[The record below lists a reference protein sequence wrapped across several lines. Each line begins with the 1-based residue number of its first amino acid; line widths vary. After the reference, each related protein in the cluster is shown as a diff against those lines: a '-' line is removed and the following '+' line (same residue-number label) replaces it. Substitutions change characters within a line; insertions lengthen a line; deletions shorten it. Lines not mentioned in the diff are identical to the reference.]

1 MFRAHAALI
10 GASLIYGITYVA
22 AKSAMPDYLSP
33 FAFVISRIIGAV
45 TLFWIT
51 GLFTHSERIEKKD
64 LPRFFAA
71 AFFGVAFN
79 QSLFLNGLNV
89 TSPIDASIIMTGVPI
104 LVLIV
109 SRILLREPVTLF
121 KIIGIL
127 LGASGALILIIYGAN
142 TSVKSSSALGNLM
155 IMGNATSYAIYLV
168 IAKPLLDKYRP
179 VTVMKW
185 IFLFGFFMV
194 SAPGIPALLKTEW
207 SGMPVEIIYSVL
219 FVIIGS
225 TFLAY
230 LLNNISLKIAKPIT
244 VGIYIYSQPVIA
256 SIIAILIGQDVLTFI
271 KVVSALLVFAGVY
284 FVSYSSTRS
293 KKLDAAAKG

>member
-1 MFRAHAALI
+1 
-10 GASLIYGITYVA
+10 
-22 AKSAMPDYLSP
+22 MPDYISP
-33 FAFVISRIIGAV
+33 FAFVISRIIGAT
-45 TLFWIT
+45 TLFWVT
-51 GLFTHSERIEKKD
+51 GLLTTSEKIDKKD
-64 LPRFFAA
+64 LPRFITA

-79 QSLFLNGLNV
+79 QSLFLNGLNI

-109 SRILLREPVTLF
+109 SRILLREPITLF
-121 KIIGIL
+121 KIFGIF
-127 LGASGALILIIYGAN
+127 LGATGALLLILYGADTN
-142 TSVKSSSALGNLM
+142 VRTSSALGNFM
-155 IMGNATSYAIYLV
+155 IVGNATSYAIYLV

-179 VTVMKW
+179 MTVMKW

-207 SGMPVEIIYSVL
+207 TGMPVEIIYSIL
-219 FVIIGS
+219 FVIVGS

-256 SIIAILIGQDVLTFI
+256 SIVAMVIGQDVLTLI
-271 KVVSALLVFAGVY
+271 KIISALLVFAGVY
-284 FVSYSSTRS
+284 FVSYSSSRA
-293 KKLDAAAKG
+293 KKLKPDVRG